1 MCIGPKNNAYHTH
14 QHKKV
19 CKVKGF
25 SLNYANLQVIN
36 LESMKDVMFNRDDSQ
51 MNYLTVNPSKICRD
65 KLHSEIYSQ
74 EEVKKYQ
81 GVDTKRVIKTDLFTV
96 SCGF

>member
-1 MCIGPKNNAYHTH
+1 
-14 QHKKV
+14 
-19 CKVKGF
+19 
-25 SLNYANLQVIN
+25 
-36 LESMKDVMFNRDDSQ
+36 

-81 GVDTKRVIKTDLFTV
+81 AVYTKRVIQTDLSTV
-96 SCGF
+96 PYGFLNICEIWTVIVFESVFICKQHECFDIELPLLFLISCRLFS